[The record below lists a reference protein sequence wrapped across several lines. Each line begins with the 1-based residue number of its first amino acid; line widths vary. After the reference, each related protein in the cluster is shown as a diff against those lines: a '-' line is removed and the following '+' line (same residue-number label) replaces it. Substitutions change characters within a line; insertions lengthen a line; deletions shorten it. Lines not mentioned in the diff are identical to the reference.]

1 MADFRYVEV
10 DGVRLRTS
18 IRGAGRPLL
27 LLSGIGANLT
37 LSAPFEDALNPH
49 GVQTIAVDAPGT
61 GARPGTAGRG
71 ACPAWP
77 ARSSCCSTRSSTNR

>member
-27 LLSGIGANLT
+27 LLSGIGANLSEVVLT
-37 LSAPFEDALNPH
+37 
-49 GVQTIAVDAPGT
+49 
-61 GARPGTAGRG
+61 
-71 ACPAWP
+71 
-77 ARSSCCSTRSSTNR
+77 